1 MLQEHSSGTLKVGS
15 PTMQTGRS
23 ASLMVILGLIS
34 TKRTAFS
41 RHFQVKMY
49 QSGWTFHVARTLWS
63 SLGSTRCAV
72 NQTRV
77 RTEIFVAL
85 CLPKRVRGRF
95 RVLIR
100 LRSTYYDFATTDYRV
115 SHFVQLTGC
124 CLNGGSV
131 QPSLIPLYFDVF
143 LMFWTCLIIQYGR
156 FFTQVFLGYKVEK
169 N

>member
-1 MLQEHSSGTLKVGS
+1 
-15 PTMQTGRS
+15 MQTGRS
-23 ASLMVILGLIS
+23 VSLMVFLGLIS

-49 QSGWTFHVARTLWS
+49 RSGWTFHVARTLWS

-131 QPSLIPLYFDVF
+131 QPSKSLTFWSFPNVLDLFDHSIWAIF
-143 LMFWTCLIIQYGR
+143 HSGI
-156 FFTQVFLGYKVEK
+156 LGI
-169 N
+169 